1 MWSGGFTREGRG
13 VLATAG
19 CVIVLVGALA
29 IGLSGGSALASEGKL
44 KTEAKPQAA
53 KPAAQETYPLDTCI
67 VSGSKLGAMGD
78 PVVYKYEGRE
88 IRFCCSGCISKF
100 EKDPKTYL
108 KKMDEAIIAKELPG
122 YPLDTCVV
130 TGDKLGANKEAPI
143 NYIYHNHLVRF
154 SRSSSQK
161 TFDKDPEKYLLKLD
175 ATRQR
180 QLEQSTAQGHAPA
193 VPAASKE
200 AAPAEGKGSCGGH

>member
-1 MWSGGFTREGRG
+1 MWSGGLTREGRG

-19 CVIVLVGALA
+19 CVIVLVGVLA
-29 IGLSGGSALASEGKL
+29 VGLSGGSALASEGKL

-53 KPAAQETYPLDTCI
+53 QPAAKETYPLDTCI

-78 PVVYKYEGRE
+78 PVIYKYEGRE

-108 KKMDEAIIAKELPG
+108 KKMDEAIITKEIPI

-130 TGDKLGANKEAPI
+130 TGEKLGASKEGPV
-143 NYIYHNHLVRF
+143 NYIYNNHLVRF

-161 TFDKDPEKYLLKLD
+161 AFEKDPKKYLLKLD
-175 ATRQR
+175 AARQK
-180 QLEQSTAQGHAPA
+180 QTQQSKAQGDALPA
-193 VPAASKE
+193 Q
-200 AAPAEGKGSCGGH
+200 GKGSCAGN